1 MKTFL
6 IIWFHS
12 DGTSPTDVSERLLS
26 LGFRPIEGQYDY
38 VYEWDSS
45 ADLEDIVKFGNQVQ
59 NTLRGS
65 GVMFKL
71 ETI

>member
-6 IIWFHS
+6 IIWFSS
-12 DGTSPTDVSERLLS
+12 DGRSPTDVSERLLS